1 MVYLRKTGFPY
12 IDFTLLEFNLAS
24 EIILWLLIR
33 FLCYNLSM
41 TLNDLAVEP
50 GKALPLGASLT
61 HGGVNFSIFSRNATA
76 ITLII
81 FESADKNS
89 PCIEIPLDKTKHK
102 TGNMWHCF
110 INGLQAG
117 TCYLYR
123 ADGPYF
129 PEKGQRFNNHK
140 ALIDPYAKAL
150 TDTSEWD
157 YGKCA
162 GYDVGKSGRDLTYS
176 YDDNI
181 ACQPRCIVIDDYFDW
196 QGDVPLNY
204 PLRFSV
210 IYETHV
216 KGLTAHPS
224 SKVDHPGT
232 YRGVI
237 EKIPFLKDL
246 GITSL
251 EFLPVQ
257 EFNENE
263 INRNNPHTKK
273 RLTNYWGYSTAA
285 FFAPKGSYA
294 SDKNPGGQVNE
305 FKEMVRELHKAGIE
319 VILDIVFNHTAEGN
333 EQGPTFCFRGLDN
346 SIYYILNE
354 NRRYYQNYSGCG
366 NTVNCNHPV
375 ARTLIMD
382 CLRYW
387 VMEMH
392 VDGFRF
398 DLGSILGRDQTGKI
412 MENPPTLEQ
421 IAEDPVLNSTKIIAE
436 AWDAGGAYQV
446 GWFPGGRWA
455 EWNDKFRDNVRKY
468 WKGDQKETRYLAT
481 RIAGSSDLYLRDGR
495 KPFHSVNFIT
505 SHDGFTLY
513 DLVSYNRKHNEDNGE
528 KNCDGNDLNFS
539 YNYGVEGHTDDPV
552 AKALRERQLRNFFA
566 TLLVSLGTPM
576 ILGGDEFART
586 QNGNNNAYCQD
597 NEISWYDWSLLE
609 KNSGLYRFVK
619 EMIAFRL
626 RHQGFM
632 RPEFY
637 TGKGGTYKAIPD
649 ITWFDEEG
657 ENIDWEEIGNYLA
670 LRLLG
675 TKADT
680 LADRDD
686 NDFYIMFN
694 SEPDLYNFKIAEP
707 PLKKKWYRV
716 VDTGHTSPNDILSLG
731 NEEALASQSSYPVKA
746 RSIVILISKE
756 G

>member
-1 MVYLRKTGFPY
+1 
-12 IDFTLLEFNLAS
+12 
-24 EIILWLLIR
+24 
-33 FLCYNLSM
+33 M
-41 TLNDLAVEP
+41 TLINLVAET
-50 GKALPLGASLT
+50 GKALPLGASLS
-61 HGGVNFSIFSRNATA
+61 HGGVNFALFSRNATA
-76 ITLII
+76 VTLIV

-89 PCIEIPLDKTKHK
+89 PRLEIPLDIKKHK
-102 TGNMWHCF
+102 TGNIWHCF
-110 INGLQAG
+110 IRGLQAG

-123 ADGPYF
+123 ADGPFF
-129 PEKGQRFNNHK
+129 PERGQRFNPHK
-140 ALIDPYAKAL
+140 TLLDPYAKAL
-150 TDTSEWD
+150 TDISDWD

-162 GYDVGKSGRDLTYS
+162 GYDPDKPGRDLTYS
-176 YDDNI
+176 YDDDI
-181 ACQPRCIVIDDYFDW
+181 AHQPRCIVIDNNFDW
-196 QGDVPLNY
+196 QDDMPLNY

-216 KGLTAHPS
+216 KGLTANPNS
-224 SKVDHPGT
+224 GVEHPGT

-237 EKIPFLKDL
+237 EKIPFFKDL

-263 INRNNPHTKK
+263 IVRSNPRTGKK
-273 RLTNYWGYSTAA
+273 LTNYWGYSTVA
-285 FFAPKGSYA
+285 FFAPKGSYS
-294 SDKNPGGQVNE
+294 SDKSPGGQVNE

-333 EQGPTFCFRGLDN
+333 EQGPTISFRGLDN

-375 ARTLIMD
+375 VRTFIME

-468 WKGDQKETRYLAT
+468 WKGDRKETRYLAT

-495 KPFHSVNFIT
+495 KPFHSINFIT
-505 SHDGFTLY
+505 SHDGFTLN
-513 DLVSYNRKHNEDNGE
+513 DLVSYNQKHNEDNGE
-528 KNCDGNDLNFS
+528 DNRDGNNTNLS
-539 YNYGVEGHTDDPV
+539 YNYGVEGQAFDPII
-552 AKALRERQLRNFFA
+552 KTIRERQLRNFFA
-566 TLLVSLGTPM
+566 TLMVSLGTPM
-576 ILGGDEFART
+576 ILGGDEIGRT

-597 NEISWYDWSLLE
+597 NETSWYDWSLLE
-609 KNSGLYRFVK
+609 KNAGLYRFVK

-626 RHQGFM
+626 RHHGFM
-632 RPEFY
+632 RPEFF
-637 TGKGGTYKAIPD
+637 TGKGGTYKGIPD
-649 ITWFDEEG
+649 ISWFNERG
-657 ENIDWEEIGNYLA
+657 APIDWEKIDYYLA

-694 SEPDLYNFKIAEP
+694 ANSDPYTFTVADP
-707 PLKKKWYRV
+707 PPKKKWYRA
-716 VDTGHTSPNDILSLG
+716 VDTGQSSPGDILLPG
-731 NEEALASQSSYPVKA
+731 TEEILIYQNSYSIKP
-746 RSIVILISKE
+746 RSTVILISKE

>member
-1 MVYLRKTGFPY
+1 
-12 IDFTLLEFNLAS
+12 LLSFLK
-24 EIILWLLIR
+24 ILG
-33 FLCYNLSM
+33 YNLVM
-41 TLNDLAVEP
+41 VLCNLVAET
-50 GKALPLGASLT
+50 GKALPLGSSVT
-61 HGGVNFSIFSRNATA
+61 HEGVNFAIFSRNATA
-76 ITLII
+76 VTLIL
-81 FESADKNS
+81 FESPDKDS
-89 PCIEIPLDKTKHK
+89 PWLEIPLKNK
-102 TGNMWHCF
+102 TGNIWHCF
-110 INGLQAG
+110 IRGLTAG

-123 ADGPYF
+123 ADGPYA
-129 PEKGQRFNNHK
+129 PEKGQRFNPHK
-140 ALIDPYAKAL
+140 TLIDPYAKAIG
-150 TDTSEWD
+150 DISGWD

-162 GYDVGKSGRDLTYS
+162 GYDPDKPNKDLS
-176 YDDNI
+176 FSNDDDI
-181 ACQPRCIVIDDYFDW
+181 AHQPRCIVIDDNFDW
-196 QGDVPLNY
+196 QGDRPLNY

-216 KGLTAHPS
+216 KGLTAHPNS
-224 SKVDHPGT
+224 GVEHPGT

-237 EKIPFLKDL
+237 EKIPFFKDL
-246 GITSL
+246 GITSI

-257 EFNENE
+257 EFNEFE
-263 INRNNPHTKK
+263 IIRYSPKTKK
-273 RLTNYWGYSTAA
+273 KLTNYWGYSTVA

-294 SDKNPGGQVNE
+294 ADKTPGAQVNE

-354 NRRYYQNYSGCG
+354 NKRYYQNYSGCG

-375 ARTLIMD
+375 VRTFIMD

-387 VMEMH
+387 VTEMH

-398 DLGSILGRDQTGKI
+398 DLGSILGRDQNGRI

-455 EWNDKFRDNVRKY
+455 EWNDKYRDNVRKY
-468 WKGDQKETRYLAT
+468 WRGDPKETRYLAT

-495 KPFHSVNFIT
+495 KPFHSINFIT
-505 SHDGFTLY
+505 SHDGFTMR
-513 DLVSYNRKHNEDNGE
+513 DLVSYNEKHNEDNGE
-528 KNCDGNDLNFS
+528 NNGDGSNNNLS
-539 YNYGVEGHTDDPV
+539 YNYGTEGNVKDPV
-552 AKALRERQLRNFFA
+552 INALRIRQNKNFLA

-576 ILGGDEFART
+576 LLGGDEFGRT
-586 QNGNNNAYCQD
+586 QGGNNNAYCQD

-609 KNSGLYRFVK
+609 KNADLYRFAK

-626 RHQGFM
+626 RHPGFL
-632 RPEFY
+632 RPEFF
-637 TGKGGTYKAIPD
+637 TGRGGAYKAIPD
-649 ITWFDEEG
+649 ISWFDEKAQVP
-657 ENIDWEEIGNYLA
+657 DWDEIGYFLA

-675 TKADT
+675 SKADT
-680 LADRDD
+680 LADKDD
-686 NDFYIMFN
+686 YDFYLMFN
-694 SEPDLYNFKIAEP
+694 SSIEPQSFVLAEP
-707 PLKKKWYRV
+707 PHKKQWYRV
-716 VDTGHTSPNDILSLG
+716 VDTGLSSPNDFLTPG
-731 NEEALASQSSYPVKA
+731 NEEKLPSQRSYSVKA
-746 RSIVILISKE
+746 RSLVILISKE

>member
-1 MVYLRKTGFPY
+1 
-12 IDFTLLEFNLAS
+12 
-24 EIILWLLIR
+24 
-33 FLCYNLSM
+33 M
-41 TLNDLAVEP
+41 TLINLVAET

-61 HGGVNFSIFSRNATA
+61 QDGVNFAIFSRNATA

-81 FESADKNS
+81 FESADNDS
-89 PCIEIPLDKTKHK
+89 PWVEIPLDKREHK
-102 TGNMWHCF
+102 TGNIWHCY
-110 INGLQAG
+110 IKGLQAG

-129 PEKGQRFNNHK
+129 PEKGQRFNPHK
-140 ALIDPYAKAL
+140 TLIDPYAKAL
-150 TDTSEWD
+150 TDLSIWD

-162 GYDVGKSGRDLTYS
+162 GYDPDKPGRDLTFS
-176 YDDNI
+176 YDDDI
-181 ACQPRCIVIDDYFDW
+181 THQPRCIVIDDSFDW
-196 QGDVPLNY
+196 QGDMPLNY

-216 KGLTAHPS
+216 KGLTAHPNS
-224 SKVDHPGT
+224 GVKNPGT

-263 INRNNPHTKK
+263 IIRRNPNTGKK
-273 RLTNYWGYSTAA
+273 LTNYWGYSTAA

-294 SDKNPGGQVNE
+294 ADKSLGGQVNE

-333 EQGPTFCFRGLDN
+333 EQGPTFSFRGLDN
-346 SIYYILNE
+346 SVYYILNE
-354 NRRYYQNYSGCG
+354 NKRYYQNYSGCG

-375 ARTLIMD
+375 VRTFIMD

-398 DLGSILGRDQTGKI
+398 DLGSILGRDQNGHI

-421 IAEDPVLNSTKIIAE
+421 IAEDPILNSTKIIAE

-455 EWNDKFRDNVRKY
+455 EWNDKYRDNVRKY
-468 WKGDQKETRYLAT
+468 WRGDPKETRYLAT

-495 KPFHSVNFIT
+495 KPFHSINFIT
-505 SHDGFTLY
+505 SHDGFTLK
-513 DLVSYNRKHNEDNGE
+513 DLVSYNNKHNEDNGE
-528 KNCDGNDLNFS
+528 GNWDGSDNNLS
-539 YNYGVEGHTDDPV
+539 YNYGVEGPAKDPV
-552 AKALRERQLRNFFA
+552 IKIIRERQIKNYFA
-566 TLLVSLGTPM
+566 TLMVSLGTPM
-576 ILGGDEFART
+576 LLGGDEIART

-609 KNSGLYRFVK
+609 KNADLYRFAK

-626 RHQGFM
+626 RHPGFM

-637 TGKGGTYKAIPD
+637 TGRGGAYKAIPD
-649 ITWFDEEG
+649 ISWFDDEG
-657 ENIDWEEIGNYLA
+657 NAIDWDEVGYYLA

-675 TKADT
+675 SKADT

-694 SEPDLYNFKIAEP
+694 ADTDLKNFMLAEP
-707 PLKKKWYRV
+707 PPKKQWYRV
-716 VDTGHTSPNDILSLG
+716 VDTGLPSPNDILLPG
-731 NEEALASQSSYPVKA
+731 TEEHLSSQRSYSVKA
-746 RSIVILISKE
+746 RSLVILISKE